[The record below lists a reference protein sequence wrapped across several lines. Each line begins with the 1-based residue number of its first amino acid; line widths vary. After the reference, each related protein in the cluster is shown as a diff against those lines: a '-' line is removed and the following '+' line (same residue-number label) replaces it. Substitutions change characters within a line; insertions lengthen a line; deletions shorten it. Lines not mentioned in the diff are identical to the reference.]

1 MVVIPGI
8 EVLWRD
14 HRAMLEGLQIGLVSN
29 ASSVT
34 QQLVSSVTLLQKMPQ
49 VELAALFSPEHG
61 FAAAAA
67 AGTAVSD
74 TTFANLPVF
83 SLYGRSQK
91 PTPEMLHDLDL
102 LIFDI
107 QTVGVRFYT
116 YVTTLLYVMQAA
128 AEHSIPLIVCDRPNP
143 IGGEI
148 VEGPLLQAEFTSFVG
163 CGPLPVR
170 HGLTIGEL
178 ARVFNEQWQV
188 NCQLT
193 VVPCEG
199 WRRDR
204 WVDKTD
210 LPWVPPS
217 PNMPKGETAVLYPGT
232 CLIEGTNLSEG
243 RGTALP
249 FEVIG
254 APWLDGGQLAELM
267 NSQTL
272 PGIRFRTVQF
282 IPSTSKWQGQ
292 CCIGVQLHVTN
303 RNKLRPVAVALHT
316 IATIRQLHP
325 TEFEWRLPHFDHL
338 MGKDT
343 VREELDKGAAV
354 DDIIASWTA
363 ELAQFQT
370 QNQSIH
376 LYPN

>member
-1 MVVIPGI
+1 MAVIPGI

-14 HRAMLEGLQIGLVSN
+14 HRTVLEGLQIGLVSN
-29 ASSVT
+29 TSSVT

-49 VELAALFSPEHG
+49 VELSALFSPEHG

-74 TTFANLPVF
+74 TTFANLPVY
-83 SLYGRSQK
+83 SLYGRPQK

-116 YVTTLLYVMQAA
+116 YVTTLLYVMQAV

-178 ARVFNEQWQV
+178 ARLFNEQWQV

-199 WRRDR
+199 WRRDH
-204 WVDKTD
+204 WFDKTD

-303 RNKLRPVAVALHT
+303 RNKLRPVTVALHT
-316 IATIRQLHP
+316 IATIQQLHP
-325 TEFEWRLPHFDHL
+325 TKFEWRLPHFDHL
-338 MGKDT
+338 MGTDT
-343 VREELDKGAAV
+343 VREELDKGTAV